1 MIVTKEDL
9 ATLRSAVEPLDT
21 DDLRDRYRR
30 FDFPRADR
38 AQDLNKRYRW
48 DLLRMASQNNAGVQ
62 AITLADYADAHI
74 DTALRRIVPVL

>member
-30 FDFPRADR
+30 LNTPLADR
-38 AQDLNKRYRW
+38 VHDLNKRYRW
-48 DLLRMASQNNAGVQ
+48 ELLWRAFYDDAGVQ
-62 AITLADYADAHI
+62 AIILSDYADAHI